1 MPKTMKK
8 IRAGRTEIQKNGG
21 WQQGAQSVLAW
32 ADVFSARMVFIALL
46 LMILLVSGISVIFTT
61 FKQRLLLN
69 ELQGLEN
76 QRNELQVQ
84 WGQMLIEQST
94 FSLEGRIERKAV
106 EELQMEL
113 PEISDIVMVRYE

>member
-1 MPKTMKK
+1 MPGRM
-8 IRAGRTEIQKNGG
+8 RAQTNRAALQENGG
-21 WQQGAQSVLAW
+21 WQSVLVW
-32 ADVFSARMVFIALL
+32 ADVFSARMVFIVLL
-46 LMILLVSGISVIFTT
+46 LAVLVVSGISVIYTT

>member
-1 MPKTMKK
+1 MPMTMKTANTNK
-8 IRAGRTEIQKNGG
+8 TTHSRAGT
-21 WQQGAQSVLAW
+21 QQNVSVLAW

-46 LMILLVSGISVIFTT
+46 LVMLLVSGVSVIFTT
-61 FKQRLLLN
+61 FQQRLLLN

-113 PEISDIVMVRYE
+113 PRISDIVMVRYE